1 MANGLEDGPPGQLA
15 LRRADDVPSLI
26 EGIWRPQSANE
37 ASRSVEVVF
46 SSGADVLRQSMFGES
61 YVERLRIDADSVD
74 LSRLRTG
81 APVLDSH
88 QRDGVRNV
96 LGTVSDAWIE
106 GDRGVARVRFSERAA
121 DVWNDVRE
129 GILRQ
134 VSIGYSRDAEVELDE
149 TINGVPVREV
159 TRLTPYE
166 ISFVS
171 IGADPHAQVRN
182 HEVTTAVRTPQ
193 EEEPQME
200 NNVLEIERARC
211 AYIVENCERLGLP
224 SEFRRELI
232 DKGITRAEAAERILE
247 HKASQPGQVEE
258 IDHRIEP
265 GDGKRAKSFAEDA
278 AEGLLVR
285 ERIIPDTKSPRA
297 REFVTASFCDIAER
311 SLSLAGVD
319 HRTIRDKPS
328 LFKRAFITSTTL
340 ADTLATFSTRSLMS
354 GYEASPRTFVDAF
367 RESVSRNFKPNERI
381 RVSDTPALAV
391 VAEGDNFQEVTLSD
405 RKESFTVGKYGH
417 ILKYTIEALVNDDL
431 GAIGREAERAGFAA
445 ATTESDV
452 FWSVITTNGN
462 MSDSTPIFDAG
473 EGNLVT
479 GVALTADALEDAREY
494 FRTVT
499 TENSVKL
506 NLVPRFLFVAP
517 NLERTA
523 EKLVSPPV
531 NHSTATLTDVL
542 SNAYAGSLELR
553 VESRLPA
560 GDWMLAV
567 DYRSVDTLEFAWLEG
582 RRGVFVEQDGDFD
595 SMGIKFRVAD
605 MFGAGAIDR
614 RGVYY
619 NDAA

>member
-1 MANGLEDGPPGQLA
+1 MDDGSPPGAHQLELRKQQPGKSA
-15 LRRADDVPSLI
+15 LNG
-26 EGIWRPQSANE
+26 EWRPSSVDLE
-37 ASRSVEVVF
+37 ARTAEVVF
-46 SSGADVLRQSMFGES
+46 SAGADVLRVDPWSGRSF
-61 YVERLRIDADSVD
+61 VERLEISDQAVD
-74 LSRLRTG
+74 LSRLRSG
-81 APVLDSH
+81 APMLDSH
-88 QRDGVRNV
+88 NFGSVRATIGVV
-96 LGTVSDAWIE
+96 DDAWIS
-106 GDRGVARVRFSERAA
+106 GNVAIARVRFSERADDIFR
-121 DVWNDVRE
+121 DVAAGVIRNCSTGYQQNSVEKQERGE
-129 GILRQ
+129 GLP
-134 VSIGYSRDAEVELDE
+134 DLH
-149 TINGVPVREV
+149 TV
-159 TRLTPYE
+159 TRWTPFE
-166 ISFVS
+166 ISMVA
-171 IGADPHAQVRN
+171 IPADQGAQVRN
-182 HEVTTAVRTPQ
+182 QEITTAVRPQ
-193 EEEPQME
+193 EEDPEMKVQDIE
-200 NNVLEIERARC
+200 GERARC
-211 AYIVENCERLGLP
+211 AYIVENCDRLNVP
-224 SEFRRELI
+224 TEFRRELI
-232 DKGITRAEAAERILE
+232 DGGISRAEAAQRIIE
-247 HKASQPGQVEE
+247 YKANQPGQVEE

-265 GDGKRAKSFAEDA
+265 GDGKRAQSFAEDA

-285 ERIIPDTKSPRA
+285 ERIIPDTKSPGA
-297 REFVTASFCDIAER
+297 REFVTANFSDIAER

-319 HRTIRDKPS
+319 HRTIRDKPT

-367 RESVSRNFKPNERI
+367 RESVSRNFKANERI

-452 FWSVITTNGN
+452 FWSVITTNAN
-462 MSDSTPIFDAG
+462 MSDSTPLFDAG
-473 EGNLVT
+473 EGNLVSA
-479 GVALTADALEDAREY
+479 VALSADALEDAREY

-506 NLVPRFLFVAP
+506 NLVPRYLFVAP

-523 EKLVSPPV
+523 EKLISPPI

-567 DYRSVDTLEFAWLEG
+567 DFRSIDTCEFAWLEG